1 MKTTPE
7 HSPPSVNHPEIYLDH
22 AATSF
27 PKPESVLKQVSWA
40 LAELTSPGRGQSRRA
55 MEAAASLEIARRT
68 VARFFGASDPSRIVF
83 TKSATES
90 LNVVLKGFLK
100 RGDRVVTTS
109 MEHNAVARPLWRLA
123 ETRDLAVI
131 RVPCLPDGSPDQD
144 VFGRAFDPPPSLAVL
159 VHASNVNGALVAG
172 PEVLELCRSYGVP
185 VLLDA
190 AQTAGLLPIDV
201 TEHDLGMLACSGHKG
216 LLGPP
221 GTGIL
226 YIRPDLDVQPLIEG
240 GTGTRSEEWVHPRW
254 MPDCFESGTPNLPGI
269 VGLCAGLEHL
279 AAAGVESVGTREF
292 ELARY
297 AAESLEGIPGVRVY
311 RPAVRGGNAVSFN
324 IEGMAPA
331 EVASLLAAS
340 GIAVR
345 AGLHCAPW
353 PHQTLG
359 TYPAG
364 TVRLSPGWC
373 TSKADVDAA
382 IEAVDALITRR
393 RRRCYG
399 KGKIS

>member
-1 MKTTPE
+1 
-7 HSPPSVNHPEIYLDH
+7 
-22 AATSF
+22 
-27 PKPESVLKQVSWA
+27 
-40 LAELTSPGRGQSRRA
+40 
-55 MEAAASLEIARRT
+55 MEAAASLEKARRT
-68 VARFFGASDPSRIVF
+68 VARFFGAPDPSRIVF

-90 LNVVLKGFLK
+90 LNVVLKGFLR

-109 MEHNAVARPLWRLA
+109 MEHNAVARPLSRLV
-123 ETRDLAVI
+123 ETLDLAVI
-131 RVPCLPDGSPDQD
+131 RVPCLPDGSLDLD
-144 VFGRAFDPPPSLAVL
+144 AFRRALDPPPSLAVL

-172 PEVLELCRSYGVP
+172 PEALELCRSYGVP

-201 TEHDLGMLACSGHKG
+201 TKHDLGMLACSGHKG

-226 YIRPDLDVQPLIEG
+226 YIRSDLDVHPLIEG
-240 GTGTRSEEWVHPRW
+240 GTGSRSEEWIQPRQ
-254 MPDCFESGTPNLPGI
+254 MPDCFESGTPNVPSI
-269 VGLCAGLEHL
+269 VGVCAGLEHL
-279 AAAGVESVGTREF
+279 AAVGVESVGAREF

-297 AAESLEGIPGVRVY
+297 IEESLEAIPGARVH
-311 RPAVRGGNAVSFN
+311 RPAVRGGNAVSLT
-324 IEGMAPA
+324 IEGMSPA
-331 EVASLLAAS
+331 AVASLLAAS
-340 GIAVR
+340 DIAVR

-353 PHQTLG
+353 AHQTLG

-373 TSKADVDAA
+373 TTEADVDAA

-393 RRRCYG
+393 RRRGYG